1 MEEAAK
7 RKERRPSHLLGCSP
21 SRIAGIMLVSLT
33 VYLSVCPAAAANDAA
48 RPNFLVVLTD
58 DLGFSDL
65 GCYGSEIDTPT
76 LDKLAAG
83 GLRFSQFYNTAK
95 CHSSRVSLLTGR
107 YCIQAGDVKLTRATT
122 TAEVLGQAGYF
133 TAMTGKWHLDK
144 QPTDF
149 GFDRYFGHLSGAC
162 NYYKGDGTFRL
173 NGEPWQVPADGFYTT
188 VADVDYALEFLDE
201 ARETKKPWFL
211 YVAFNAPHA
220 PLQPLEADYRKYLG
234 RYDVGWDVV
243 RDARLKKQS
252 KLGLFGEEVA
262 PSPRP
267 EHVPAWDG
275 LSEQR
280 RHWESRRMA
289 AYAALIDRVDQELGR
304 LVTDLRESGELEN
317 TFILFLSDNGACPY
331 DRRHRGLNNEPY
343 LPDTSWSDS
352 TGWAW
357 ARNAPFRFYK
367 QNQYEGGIG
376 TPGIIHW
383 PAGLKTAPG
392 AICRE
397 PVHLIDVLPT
407 LADLADAPLPEEWPG
422 RELEPVSGISLAP
435 ILAGK
440 TLGKRPPI
448 HLLFSTDRGLRDGDW
463 KLVSFRSHPWEL
475 YNLSEDRAEICDL
488 AASRPEI
495 RDRLVSLWHD
505 MAENVLLVSAKSRVP
520 VATEATPLVHR
531 EWTDFSKEPI
541 ETPPRSVRRKKPG
554 TIRARKETQLAVE
567 KQQLVLTCTGTDSGI
582 AIDALGANTPAG
594 PYELRFRLQS
604 QASGEGEVYFTTDGE
619 TILPRGEHITFE
631 VNHDGQWHE
640 FSLKLDTDQQI
651 HALRFDPCSGPGVVR
666 IEALKLTDSKG
677 KVIQQWPKGRP

>member
-1 MEEAAK
+1 MDDPFEHQILT
-7 RKERRPSHLLGCSP
+7 RNTMLRNVLRMLCLLTLL
-21 SRIAGIMLVSLT
+21 I
-33 VYLSVCPAAAANDAA
+33 PALNCEVWAREGTE
-48 RPNFLVVLTD
+48 RPNVVVILVD

-76 LDKLAAG
+76 LDSLAAN

-122 TAEVLGQAGYF
+122 IAEVLGQAGYF

-173 NGEPWQVPADGFYTT
+173 NDGPRQVPADGFYTT
-188 VADVDYALEFLDE
+188 VANVDYALEFLQE
-201 ARETKKPWFL
+201 ARETRKPWFL

-220 PLQPLEADYRKYLG
+220 PLQPLEEDYKKYLG
-234 RYDVGWDVV
+234 RYDDGWDAM
-243 RDARLKKQS
+243 RDARLEKQT
-252 KLGLFGEEVA
+252 KLGLFGEPVE

-267 EHVPAWDG
+267 DHIPAWNR
-275 LSEQR
+275 LSEKR
-280 RHWESRRMA
+280 RNWEGRRMA

-304 LVTDLRESGELEN
+304 LVANLRRSGELEN

-331 DRRHRGLNNEPY
+331 DRRHRGMDREPY

-367 QNQYEGGIG
+367 QNQYEGGIA

-383 PAGLKTAPG
+383 PAGLNTQPG
-392 AICRE
+392 AICHE
-397 PVHLIDVLPT
+397 PAHLIDVLPT
-407 LADLADAPLPEEWPG
+407 LADLAGTILPAEWPG
-422 RELEPVSGISLAP
+422 RELTPVSGISLAP
-435 ILAGK
+435 LLAGK
-440 TLGKRPPI
+440 TLEERPPI

-475 YNLSEDRAEICDL
+475 YNLAKDRTETRDV
-488 AASRPEI
+488 AADNPEI
-495 RDRLVSLWHD
+495 RDRLVRMWHD
-505 MAENVLLVSAKSRVP
+505 MAENVLFASAKSRKP
-520 VATEATPLVHR
+520 VATEATPLLHP
-531 EWTDFSKEPI
+531 EWTDFSTEPV
-541 ETPPRSVRRKKPG
+541 EAPPRNARKRRPG
-554 TIRARKETQLAVE
+554 AIRARKETQLAIE
-567 KQQLVLTCTGTDSGI
+567 NQQLVLTCTGTDSGI
-582 AIDALGANTPAG
+582 AIDKLGPDTPRG

-604 QASGEGEVYFTTDGE
+604 QASGEGEVYFTTDPK
-619 TILPRGEHITFE
+619 TSLPRGEHVRFE
-631 VNHDGQWHE
+631 VSHNGQWHE
-640 FSLKLDTDQQI
+640 YTLHLSTNKQLR
-651 HALRFDPCSGPGVVR
+651 ALRFDPCSGPGVVR
-666 IEALKLTDSKG
+666 VEALQLADKSGKL
-677 KVIQQWPKGRP
+677 IHQWPFESKK